1 MSKKKFSKQQR
12 KERRLKEIQKNINQ
26 NVLIPTDKTESTNI
40 QNSLPIKQIKT
51 DLVKNL
57 LFTVFAVVLI
67 LIFKKTGYGF
77 DEIKHLLR
85 F

>member
-1 MSKKKFSKQQR
+1 MSKKKLSKQQR

-26 NVLIPTDKTESTNI
+26 NVLITADKTESTDI
-40 QNSLPIKQIKT
+40 QNSLPIKQIKM

-77 DEIKHLLR
+77 DEIKHFLR

>member
-77 DEIKHLLR
+77 DEIKHFLR

>member
-1 MSKKKFSKQQR
+1 MSKKKLSKQQR
-12 KERRLKEIQKNINQ
+12 KERRLKEIQKNISQ
-26 NVLIPTDKTESTNI
+26 NVLIPTDKTESTDI
-40 QNSLPIKQIKT
+40 QNSLPIKQIKM

>member
-1 MSKKKFSKQQR
+1 MSKKKLSKQQR

-77 DEIKHLLR
+77 DEIEHFLR

>member
-1 MSKKKFSKQQR
+1 MSKKKLSKQQR

-77 DEIKHLLR
+77 DEIKHFLR

>member
-1 MSKKKFSKQQR
+1 MSKKKLSKQQR
-12 KERRLKEIQKNINQ
+12 KERRLKEIQKNISQ
-26 NVLIPTDKTESTNI
+26 NVLITADKTESTDI
-40 QNSLPIKQIKT
+40 QNSLPIKQIMM

-57 LFTVFAVVLI
+57 LFAVFAVVLI